1 MMQMEDDHLKILGV
15 QENDAGQYTCRA
27 TNWAGT
33 DEAQISLRVGAAP
46 TVIQA
51 PTGKLMMTKSVNQ
64 WEKYLSYSLVCVAV

>member
-1 MMQMEDDHLKILGV
+1 MIQMEDDYLKILGV

-46 TVIQA
+46 TVIQS
-51 PTGKLMMTKSVNQ
+51 PTGKLLVTVKWYTNGR
-64 WEKYLSYSLVCVAV
+64 KASYTVGL